1 MAFER
6 SSSADTADFTEGIQK
21 YDCLCNE
28 FSNDFYKNN
37 YTKMNCWRSVADK
50 FDICRDSLRS
60 GCSPTRL
67 HFFLSLVFPS
77 LVRPIWRQVRSL
89 LDLYLLFPQKTAA
102 TQARVAKM
110 VRVKN
115 PHRNILQIPCRQIVV
130 QPGLALE
137 MYRVSNPSL

>member
-1 MAFER
+1 MHWHSRASRNYPAFDRFDIFLVSLWFEMAFER

-28 FSNDFYKNN
+28 FSKDFYKNS

-89 LDLYLLFPQKTAA
+89 LDLYLLFPK
-102 TQARVAKM
+102 
-110 VRVKN
+110 KN
-115 PHRNILQIPCRQIVV
+115 SRYA
-130 QPGLALE
+130 G
-137 MYRVSNPSL
+137 